1 MGLFDNLFG
10 RTKAPSSSAV
20 AKERLLTVLVHDRV
34 HLTPADMD
42 AMKRE
47 IIAVI
52 ERYVEISNPD
62 AIEVTLTRGEAN
74 DHLKADIPLGRTR
87 NP

>member
-1 MGLFDNLFG
+1 MGIFDSLFG
-10 RTKAPSSSAV
+10 RKPQSSSSI
-20 AKERLLTVLVHDRV
+20 AKERLLTVLVNDRV
-34 HLTPADMD
+34 HLAPADME

-62 AIEVTLTRGEAN
+62 AIEVTLMRGEAN
-74 DHLKADIPLGRTR
+74 DHLKADIPLGRSR
-87 NP
+87 QP

>member
-1 MGLFDNLFG
+1 MGLFDSLFG
-10 RTKAPSSSAV
+10 RKPEPRSSTV

-42 AMKRE
+42 EMKRE

-52 ERYVEISNPD
+52 GRYVEVSDPD
-62 AIEVTLTRGEAN
+62 AIEVTLTRGESS

-87 NP
+87 GQ